1 MGISGPK
8 SRPNSVEGGFV
19 DQNGLRGFVEGGVGI
34 GTKTSPAL
42 EKIRAEIRHVCAGRA
57 ENIRILEYLEK
68 GGDPL
73 AFRHV
78 NIVSP
83 TVQSTSLKCMEK
95 KRKRVAAND
104 DEK

>member
-19 DQNGLRGFVEGGVGI
+19 DQNGLRGFVEGGVGT

-42 EKIRAEIRHVCAGRA
+42 EKIRTEIRHVCAERA

-68 GGDPL
+68 
-73 AFRHV
+73 V
-78 NIVSP
+78 
-83 TVQSTSLKCMEK
+83 
-95 KRKRVAAND
+95 RKEV
-104 DEK
+104 

>member
-8 SRPNSVEGGFV
+8 SRPNSVEG
-19 DQNGLRGFVEGGVGI
+19 GFVEGGVGI

-42 EKIRAEIRHVCAGRA
+42 EKIRAEIRHVCAGQA